1 MKYLMNIFDAIL
13 LCSSTLCQDA
23 LTLEQALVNS

>member
-1 MKYLMNIFDAIL
+1 MKNLVNMFDAIL

-23 LTLEQALVNS
+23 LTLEHALVNL